1 MKKVTVNSDKPSPQQ
16 QFVLVAWTAVERT
29 RKGVNSRDAQ
39 THRRNFPAVF
49 CCNGVAQGGD
59 HPPETPVV
67 ELAEL
72 RQIIAE
78 LQENQEPEKRVDA
91 ENE

>member
-1 MKKVTVNSDKPSPQQ
+1 MPKPIDVISLLSSAAM
-16 QFVLVAWTAVERT
+16 VS
-29 RKGVNSRDAQ
+29 RKAE
-39 THRRNFPAVF
+39 TY
-49 CCNGVAQGGD
+49 
-59 HPPETPVV
+59 PPETPVV